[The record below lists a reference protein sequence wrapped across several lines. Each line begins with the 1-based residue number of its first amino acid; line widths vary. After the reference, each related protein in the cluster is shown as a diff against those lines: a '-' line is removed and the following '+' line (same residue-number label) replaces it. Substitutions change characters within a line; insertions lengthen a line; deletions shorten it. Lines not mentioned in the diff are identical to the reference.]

1 MSINIIFVFCY
12 CLIYQLTHYQGPFGE
27 YDSGMVNNLKMR
39 NLSIRCVKYPAF
51 QSTILQT
58 FFGLTKFFYEIG
70 KI

>member
-1 MSINIIFVFCY
+1 M
-12 CLIYQLTHYQGPFGE
+12 E
-27 YDSGMVNNLKMR
+27 YDSGIVNNLKMR
-39 NLSIRCVKYPAF
+39 NLSAKCVDYPAF

>member
-1 MSINIIFVFCY
+1 MSINIFLFSVTV
-12 CLIYQLTHYQGPFGE
+12 LIYQFTHYQGPFWE

-39 NLSIRCVKYPAF
+39 NLSIRCVNYPAF